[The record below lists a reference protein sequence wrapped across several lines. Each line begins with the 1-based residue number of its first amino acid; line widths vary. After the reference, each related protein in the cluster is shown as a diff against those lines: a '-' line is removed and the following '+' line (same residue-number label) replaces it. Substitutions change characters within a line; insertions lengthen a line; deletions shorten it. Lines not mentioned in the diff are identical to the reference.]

1 MTTMTIPKVG
11 VQEYLGVQIDYDRDK
26 ALSDFGAATLR
37 DRYFFGDEASPQ
49 EAFARASVFS
59 SAYKGITDYEL
70 AQRLYDYASKF
81 WFMFSTPILSNGGT
95 LSSGGS
101 PRGLPISCFL
111 NYVQDS
117 RGGLSQHYDENIW
130 LASSG
135 GGIGGYW
142 GDIRSSGVS
151 TGSGSRSTG
160 SIPFMHVVDSYM
172 LAFNQGTTR
181 RGSYAAYTDI
191 SHPEIEEFIA
201 MRKPTGGDI
210 NRKSLNIHN
219 GVNITNQFL
228 DAVRADEPWRLIDPK
243 SKECLKTVN
252 ARALWWQLIQTRFE
266 TGEPYI
272 INLDICNE
280 FLPSEQKSLGLKI
293 NQSNLCS
300 EITLP
305 TDEERT
311 AVCCLSSVN
320 LVHFDAWSKD
330 DNFIADMITMLDNVL
345 ELFIESIVDT
355 KILDS
360 DYNANF
366 RRFKNYVKEG
376 KEGFSKA
383 AYSAYRERSIGL
395 GAMGFHSY
403 LQGRGLPFESV
414 FATSFNHRAFSTI
427 KDRANE
433 ASLALGADRRE
444 APDMAG
450 SGRRN
455 AHLLAVAPNAS
466 SSIICGGTSPSIE
479 PTRANAYTHKTLSG
493 SFLVKNPYL
502 DKLLAKK
509 GLKVKEREEVW
520 KDIISHKGSV
530 QHLDMLE
537 DEEKEVFK
545 TAPELNQ
552 IWIIEHA
559 HQRQKYICQ
568 SQSVNLFFTPP
579 QATAPQEVHDEFLQ
593 YVNDVHWAGANTLK
607 SMYYLR
613 SESVRDAENV
623 NIKIPRINL
632 EDVECLSCEG

>member
-1 MTTMTIPKVG
+1 
-11 VQEYLGVQIDYDRDK
+11 
-26 ALSDFGAATLR
+26 
-37 DRYFFGDEASPQ
+37 
-49 EAFARASVFS
+49 
-59 SAYKGITDYEL
+59 
-70 AQRLYDYASKF
+70 
-81 WFMFSTPILSNGGT
+81 
-95 LSSGGS
+95 
-101 PRGLPISCFL
+101 
-111 NYVQDS
+111 
-117 RGGLSQHYDENIW
+117 LSQHYDENIW
-130 LASSG
+130 LASAG

-142 GDIRSSGVS
+142 GDVRSSGVS
-151 TGSGSRSTG
+151 TSSGSRSTG
-160 SIPFMHVVDSYM
+160 SIPFMHVVDSCM

-181 RGSYAAYTDI
+181 RGSYAAYMDI

-228 DAVRADEPWRLIDPK
+228 DAVREDEPWRLIDPK

-252 ARALWWQLIQTRFE
+252 ARGLWWQLIQTRFE

-272 INLDICNE
+272 LNVDTCNE
-280 FLPSEQKSLGLKI
+280 HLPREQKDLGLKI

-320 LVHFDAWSKD
+320 LAHFDEWSTD

-345 ELFIESIVDT
+345 ELFIESIVDI
-355 KILDS
+355 KVLDS
-360 DYNANF
+360 DYSANF
-366 RRFKNYVKEG
+366 RRFKNYVREG

-414 FATSFNHRAFSTI
+414 FAASFNHRAFSTI
-427 KDRANE
+427 RDRANE
-433 ASLALGADRRE
+433 ASLALGADRGE

-450 SGRRN
+450 SGKRN

-493 SFLVKNPYL
+493 SFQVKNLYL
-502 DKLLAKK
+502 DRLLAKK

-530 QHLDMLE
+530 QHLDILE

-552 IWIIEHA
+552 IWIVEHA
-559 HQRQKYICQ
+559 HQRQQYICQ

-579 QATAPQEVHDEFLQ
+579 PTTAPQEIHDEFLQ

-623 NIKIPRINL
+623 NIKIPRVNL